1 MRLIFLVLFLP
12 FISNAQFSKQEIE
25 RFQSRA
31 KNVNIIRD
39 HWDVP
44 HIYGKTDADV
54 VFGLMYAQCEE
65 NFSRIE
71 RNYLEIM
78 GRLGELEG
86 KSMLLQDLQMRL
98 VYDSAAAV
106 RDYQKAPAWLR
117 KLLEAFSDGVNFYLH
132 RNPHVQPLCLKK
144 FEPWFPLMYT
154 DGSISP
160 TQFGGLTI
168 QDTRDAYLP
177 LDDKTSYHQTSPAQ
191 VESEP
196 GGSNGFA
203 LSPAKSL
210 SGNALLYINP
220 HVTFYFRSEVH
231 LVSEEGL
238 NAYGAVTWGQFFVY
252 QGFNEFCGWMHTSSY
267 ADVADLFIEEI
278 EESGNRASCLYDGKK
293 LPLTTRNITIRV
305 REGDSLVLK
314 EFKSWITPHGP
325 VMGKRNGKWLSL
337 RENNRS
343 LNALMQSWLRTKAK
357 GFEDFKKNNEPA
369 F

>member
-98 VYDSAAAV
+98 IYDSAAAV

-117 KLLEAFSDGVNFYLH
+117 KLLEAFSDGVNFYL
-132 RNPHVQPLCLKK
+132 
-144 FEPWFPLMYT
+144 
-154 DGSISP
+154 I
-160 TQFGGLTI
+160 
-168 QDTRDAYLP
+168 
-177 LDDKTSYHQTSPAQ
+177 
-191 VESEP
+191 
-196 GGSNGFA
+196 
-203 LSPAKSL
+203 
-210 SGNALLYINP
+210 
-220 HVTFYFRSEVH
+220 
-231 LVSEEGL
+231 
-238 NAYGAVTWGQFFVY
+238 
-252 QGFNEFCGWMHTSSY
+252 
-267 ADVADLFIEEI
+267 
-278 EESGNRASCLYDGKK
+278 
-293 LPLTTRNITIRV
+293 
-305 REGDSLVLK
+305 
-314 EFKSWITPHGP
+314 
-325 VMGKRNGKWLSL
+325 
-337 RENNRS
+337 
-343 LNALMQSWLRTKAK
+343 
-357 GFEDFKKNNEPA
+357 
-369 F
+369 